1 MWGILWDKMIKRH
14 PFNKLTAM
22 TVKKLSKP
30 GKYADGNNLYL
41 QIDISGA
48 RRWIL
53 RLTVGHRRRDMGL
66 GSTMIVSLEEARQLA
81 RLYRGIAKSGGD
93 PFLERQ
99 KERGFKVTFA
109 YCAQKVHELNKPTWK
124 NEKFAL
130 QWYSSLENHVL
141 PKIGKLPISQITSS
155 DILNVLSPI
164 WNTRTDT
171 ARKLKQRIRLIIK
184 WARAKGFFQGD
195 DPVELAEQALPRKK
209 RSDNHHKSLSYKNI
223 SDLIVKIK
231 ESKISLPTQLAIQF
245 TILSACRTS
254 EVLRASW
261 DEIDMQNLIWTIPAK
276 RMKTGK
282 IHEVPI
288 SSGMK
293 DILKDAKDK
302 IGSPDYIF
310 SSDQSGKELSN
321 NTLRLA
327 VQKRLGVDTTIHGMR
342 SSFKDWASE
351 TTNFANEVSEMALA
365 HVIPNKTE
373 AAYRRGNL
381 MDKRRHL
388 MQMWSDFINNNQSKV
403 IHAFR
408 QKGDKF
414 GK

>member
-209 RSDNHHKSLSYKNI
+209 RSDNHHKSLSYKDVP
-223 SDLIVKIK
+223 DLIVKIK

-388 MQMWSDFINNNQSKV
+388 MQIWSDFINNNQSKV
-403 IHAFR
+403 IHAFP

>member
-141 PKIGKLPISQITSS
+141 PKIGELPVSQITSS
-155 DILNVLSPI
+155 DILGVLSPI

-184 WARAKGFFQGD
+184 WARAKGYFQGD

-209 RSDNHHKSLSYKNI
+209 RSDNHHKSLSYKDVP
-223 SDLIVKIK
+223 DLIVKIK

-403 IHAFR
+403 IHAFS

>member
-209 RSDNHHKSLSYKNI
+209 RSDNHHKSLSYKDVP
-223 SDLIVKIK
+223 DLIVKIK

-293 DILKDAKDK
+293 EVLKDAKDK
-302 IGSPDYIF
+302 IDSPDYIF

-403 IHAFR
+403 IHAFS